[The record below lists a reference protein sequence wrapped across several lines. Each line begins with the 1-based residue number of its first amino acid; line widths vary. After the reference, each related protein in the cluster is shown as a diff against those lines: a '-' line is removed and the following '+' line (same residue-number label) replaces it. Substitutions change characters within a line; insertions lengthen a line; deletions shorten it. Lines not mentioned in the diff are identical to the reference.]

1 MIVESL
7 FIGKV
12 NTLQIERA
20 TENGLYLKA
29 QNDDEVLLPN
39 AYVKDEMLLGDLIDV
54 FIYTDSEDRIVS
66 TTLTPKAIF
75 GEFAFLKVVDKIGI
89 GAFLDWGLPKDLFVP
104 LKEQKDLEVGKSY
117 LFFINFDQRTNRL
130 IATQKI
136 GKHLDSNPKDI
147 EKNQEVDILIFAQ
160 TPLGYKA
167 LINQSFSGMIY
178 KNEIFEDIKL
188 GDKRK
193 AFIKE
198 VRRDGL
204 IDLSLQPIGKSSDDI
219 AVKKILEVLESNDNN
234 LPLNYKS
241 DPLDIQRYFGLSK
254 KAYKRALTKLIE
266 DKKIEIGDGM
276 RVI

>member
-1 MIVESL
+1 MIVDTL
-7 FIGKV
+7 FIGKI

-29 QNDDEVLLPN
+29 KNGDEVLLPN

-54 FIYTDSEDRIVS
+54 FIYTDSEDRIIA
-66 TTLTPKAIF
+66 TTQKPKAMF
-75 GEFAFLKVVDKIGI
+75 GEFAFLKVVDKIDI

-136 GKHLDSNPKDI
+136 GKHLDSNPTEI
-147 EKNQEVDILIFAQ
+147 QKNQEVDIVIFAQ

-188 GDKRK
+188 GDKKK
-193 AFIKE
+193 AYIKE
-198 VRRDGL
+198 IRKDGL
-204 IDLSLQPIGKSSDDI
+204 IDLSLQPIGKSSEDV
-219 AVKKILEVLESNDNN
+219 AVKKILEVLESNNN
-234 LPLNYKS
+234 ELPLNYKS
-241 DPLDIQRYFGLSK
+241 DPQDIQRYFGLSK
-254 KAYKRALTKLIE
+254 KAYKKALTKLI
-266 DKKIEIGDGM
+266 DLKKIEVGDG
-276 RVI
+276 IKKL